1 MVNVNRPCGFF
12 NESYGQE
19 FIIIRTPTQ
28 WVFVLLALALLF
40 TMPLYTA
47 GSILNIA
54 NYAGIVIIACIG
66 LHVLMGYCG
75 QMSIGQSAFMAVGAY
90 TSAIMIRQLGIS
102 FWLALPCAAL
112 MTGIVGIIVGLP
124 SLRVKGFYLM
134 MSTLAAQIIIPWIFG
149 HAWTDVTGGVMG
161 IEVPSIK
168 FFDIALTSPASMF
181 FLIWIIVILG
191 VFFSMNL
198 RRSHTGRA
206 FIAIRDNDL
215 AAELMGISLMR
226 YKLLAFFICS
236 LYAGVAGA
244 LLSEWARFL
253 TPEQFNLNNS
263 ILFMGMLIVGGLG
276 SNAGVFMGCIS
287 LTLLDE
293 LAKFIA
299 PRLGS
304 ALGMAP
310 GTVAPAVAPL
320 VFGMVILLF
329 LIFEPRGMA
338 HRWEQFKL
346 SYRLNPFSY

>member
-1 MVNVNRPCGFF
+1 MINRPCGFF
-12 NESYGQE
+12 NESYAQE
-19 FIIIRTPTQ
+19 FIIVRTPTQ
-28 WVFVLLALALLF
+28 WVFMLCGLAFLF
-40 TMPLYTA
+40 TMPLYTS

-66 LHVLMGYCG
+66 LQILMGYCG

-90 TSAIMIRQLGIS
+90 TSAILIRELGFS
-102 FWLALPCAAL
+102 FWIACPIAAL
-112 MTGIVGIIVGLP
+112 FTGLIGIIVGLP

-149 HAWTDVTGGVMG
+149 HAWTEVTGGIMG

-168 FFDIALTSPASMF
+168 FFGIALTSPASMF

-206 FIAIRDNDL
+206 LIAIRDNDL
-215 AAELMGISLMR
+215 AAELMGINLMR

-244 LLSEWARFL
+244 LWAEWTRFL
-253 TPEQFNLNNS
+253 TPEQFNLHNS
-263 ILFMGMLIVGGLG
+263 VLFMGMLIVGGLG

-287 LTLLDE
+287 LIILDE

-299 PRLGS
+299 PGLGNI
-304 ALGMAP
+304 LGMAA
-310 GTVAPAVAPL
+310 GTVAPAIAPL
-320 VFGMVILLF
+320 VFGVVILLF

-338 HRWEQFKL
+338 HRWEMFKL